1 MTPDHVITSDGTP
14 EAAAHFRALAATI
27 AAIPDIGEQP
37 LRADTPIPDIFK
49 DKDPSQLR
57 ELNFDGYVQA
67 GATGQQPDGS
77 IALLALLG
85 VRGASGAAADVV
97 PLVGQISREEVD
109 DACPAYPKVHNNFV
123 GCYCQA
129 QNPEATPQE
138 IGNMVHKE
146 VAAAFEG
153 HPGKVKAGFLGD
165 RELEN
170 GLRVA
175 GSSFLDVLH
184 DVGDGTI
191 CIYDIKTGISG
202 LGSRQIYRYWDAANN
217 AFQGYAQRIYI
228 LEVRS

>member
-1 MTPDHVITSDGTP
+1 
-14 EAAAHFRALAATI
+14 LKAT
-27 AAIPDIGEQP
+27 
-37 LRADTPIPDIFK
+37 R
-49 DKDPSQLR
+49 
-57 ELNFDGYVQA
+57 
-67 GATGQQPDGS
+67 
-77 IALLALLG
+77 
-85 VRGASGAAADVV
+85 
-97 PLVGQISREEVD
+97 
-109 DACPAYPKVHNNFV
+109 
-123 GCYCQA
+123 
-129 QNPEATPQE
+129 
-138 IGNMVHKE
+138 
-146 VAAAFEG
+146 
-153 HPGKVKAGFLGD
+153 GKVKAGFLGD